1 MILAMK
7 FYDWNE
13 QKNQE
18 IKQERGVSFEEVV
31 LALDSKKILATIS
44 HPNQNRY
51 PGQNIFIVNIDHY
64 AYLVSF
70 VEDEVKVFL
79 KTIIPSRKATKK
91 YIIEKG
97 VL

>member
-31 LALDSKKILATIS
+31 LALDSKKNTG
-44 HPNQNRY
+44 HNQSSQPESLSWPKHFYRQHRSLRI
-51 PGQNIFIVNIDHY
+51 PG
-64 AYLVSF
+64 
-70 VEDEVKVFL
+70 VFC
-79 KTIIPSRKATKK
+79 
-91 YIIEKG
+91 
-97 VL
+97 